1 MTVMMIVKMIID
13 NGEYVLV
20 QCWGL
25 GIGILVGLMLRG
37 FFKVDEASV
46 LLEILKG
53 NLQEPK
59 LRWPCPLA
67 TKVKAVTARLVLHQL
82 ILQTDQRVC
91 FYQVLGAD
99 AMTSSVLLNS
109 SATTQNVY
117 IYIIYTVTFTSALH
131 QKQVNFFC
139 VFFTKMPFWHPMF
152 TILMILRTFVAKIRH
167 CD

>member
-1 MTVMMIVKMIID
+1 MVRLGNWYSGGSYVK
-13 NGEYVLV
+13 GVL
-20 QCWGL
+20 QSRWGL
-25 GIGILVGLMLRG
+25 SFVGD
-37 FFKVDEASV
+37 F
-46 LLEILKG
+46 KG

-117 IYIIYTVTFTSALH
+117 IYHIYTIQSLSHLPCIKSKLIFFVYFS
-131 QKQVNFFC
+131 QKCPFDTRCSQFWWLRHVCRENLSLWLRHFFR
-139 VFFTKMPFWHPMF
+139 KMFSTEKQNP
-152 TILMILRTFVAKIRH
+152 
-167 CD
+167 